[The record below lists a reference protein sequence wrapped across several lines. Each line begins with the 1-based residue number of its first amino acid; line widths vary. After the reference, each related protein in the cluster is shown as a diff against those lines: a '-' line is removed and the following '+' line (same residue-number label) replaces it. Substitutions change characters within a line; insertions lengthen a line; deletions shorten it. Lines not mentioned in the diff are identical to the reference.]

1 MNANDRY
8 RKLIEDVKYQKKSL
22 NLPETNS
29 ALWSKV
35 APGYRFDPFRKSDA
49 VLDALKDHITKNDT
63 VLEIGGGAGRT
74 ALPLALHCKS
84 VTNIEPSLGM
94 CSEFIELANS
104 SKISNVN
111 VVQSTWE
118 DAVFPTCDV
127 AVIVDV
133 TYFISEI
140 GSLLK
145 KMERAAKRRVIVA
158 TWNPPPPNRNAALF
172 ELVYEE
178 DFKSLPSYLEILDV
192 LLEVGIQPS
201 VLMPDEFFQ
210 WPEKILTTRE
220 MAVSF
225 ALDAVGAPSTE
236 RMKDRI
242 IQNLNALF
250 SFDDG
255 IFHPLWRPVA
265 PAVLLTWTTEYP
277 E

>member
-1 MNANDRY
+1 
-8 RKLIEDVKYQKKSL
+8 
-22 NLPETNS
+22 
-29 ALWSKV
+29 
-35 APGYRFDPFRKSDA
+35 
-49 VLDALKDHITKNDT
+49 
-63 VLEIGGGAGRT
+63 
-74 ALPLALHCKS
+74 
-84 VTNIEPSLGM
+84 
-94 CSEFIELANS
+94 
-104 SKISNVN
+104 
-111 VVQSTWE
+111 
-118 DAVFPTCDV
+118 
-127 AVIVDV
+127 
-133 TYFISEI
+133 
-140 GSLLK
+140 
-145 KMERAAKRRVIVA
+145 MECAAKRRVIVA

-178 DFKSLPSYLEILDV
+178 DFKSLPSYSEILDV

-242 IQNLNALF
+242 IQNLKALF
-250 SFDDG
+250 SFEDG

-265 PAVLLTWTTEYP
+265 PAVLLTWTTEHP

>member
-1 MNANDRY
+1 M
-8 RKLIEDVKYQKKSL
+8 
-22 NLPETNS
+22 
-29 ALWSKV
+29 
-35 APGYRFDPFRKSDA
+35 
-49 VLDALKDHITKNDT
+49 
-63 VLEIGGGAGRT
+63 
-74 ALPLALHCKS
+74 
-84 VTNIEPSLGM
+84 TNIEPSSGM
-94 CSEFIELANS
+94 CREFIELANS
-104 SKISNVN
+104 SKITNVN

-178 DFKSLPSYLEILDV
+178 DFKSLPSYSEILDV

-242 IQNLNALF
+242 IQNLKALF
-250 SFDDG
+250 SFEDG

-265 PAVLLTWTTEYP
+265 PAVLLTWTTEHP

>member
-1 MNANDRY
+1 MNAHDRY
-8 RKLIEDVKYQKKSL
+8 RELIQGVQHQKRNL
-22 NLPETNS
+22 NLPEMNN
-29 ALWSKV
+29 AQWSKV

-49 VLDALKDHITKNDT
+49 VLDALKDHIFKDDT
-63 VLEIGGGAGRT
+63 ILEIGGGAGRT

-84 VTNIEPSLGM
+84 VTNIEPSPGM
-94 CSEFIELANS
+94 CKEFIELANS
-104 SKISNVN
+104 SKITNVD

-118 DAVFPTCDV
+118 DAVFPVCDV
-127 AVIVDV
+127 AMTVDV

-145 KMERAAKRRVIVA
+145 KMQTAAKRRVIIA

-192 LLEVGIQPS
+192 LLEVGIQPT
-201 VLMPDEFFQ
+201 VLMPAEIFQ
-210 WPEKILTTRE
+210 WPEKLLTTRE

-225 ALDAVGAPSTE
+225 ALDAVGALSTGQL
-236 RMKDRI
+236 RDRI
-242 IQNLNALF
+242 VQNFSTLF
-250 SFDDG
+250 SLEDD
-255 IFHPLWRPVA
+255 IFYPLWRPIA
-265 PAVLLTWTTEYP
+265 PAVLLTWAIEHP

>member
-104 SKISNVN
+104 SKIKR
-111 VVQSTWE
+111 
-118 DAVFPTCDV
+118 
-127 AVIVDV
+127 
-133 TYFISEI
+133 TYS
-140 GSLLK
+140 
-145 KMERAAKRRVIVA
+145 
-158 TWNPPPPNRNAALF
+158 
-172 ELVYEE
+172 
-178 DFKSLPSYLEILDV
+178 
-192 LLEVGIQPS
+192 
-201 VLMPDEFFQ
+201 
-210 WPEKILTTRE
+210 
-220 MAVSF
+220 
-225 ALDAVGAPSTE
+225 
-236 RMKDRI
+236 
-242 IQNLNALF
+242 
-250 SFDDG
+250 
-255 IFHPLWRPVA
+255 
-265 PAVLLTWTTEYP
+265 
-277 E
+277 